1 MAVQN
6 LQVTTET
13 LLDVVVQMPEK
24 DFEKDFEK
32 AKKLRSDSSRISWTK
47 DELKI
52 IKKIE
57 ECKYTPEKEKHFA
70 NLVRK
75 RQSETIS
82 ESEFKELS
90 KLTNEGEERT
100 LKRLKLLVKLAT
112 LKNKSLDE
120 IMKILKIR
128 SPETL

>member
-6 LQVTTET
+6 LEVTTET
-13 LLDVVVQMPEK
+13 LLDAVVQMPEK
-24 DFEKDFEK
+24 DFEKFVEK
-32 AKKLRSDSSRISWTK
+32 AKKLRSDSNRISWTK
-47 DELKI
+47 VELKI

-57 ECKYTPEKEKHFA
+57 ECKYTPEEEKHFA
-70 NLVRK
+70 NLVKK

-82 ESEFKELS
+82 ESEFEELS
-90 KLTNEGEERT
+90 KMTDEGEQRT

-112 LKNKSLDE
+112 LKNKSLNE

-128 SPETL
+128 PPEIL